1 MLLAIDVGNTNISMG
16 VLALDEEKIR
26 SSFRMIT
33 KTERTSDELGVIIY
47 DLLARAGIQVEDIEG
62 VMISSVVPKIMYT
75 LNSSIIKYIHK
86 TPMII
91 TPRTKTCIRL
101 MADNPKAVGADR
113 IVDCTYAYS
122 RFTLVE
128 AEILSNRPS
137 RGGRVLPVEASDFA
151 AKSALFLPKE
161 AQYDYL
167 VNLPANI
174 AAAGLLSRD
183 GHPMNSLG
191 EVVNNAM
198 TLVEEQSEQLAGVL
212 PKDYTIFSDELLSEL
227 LRIFNN
233 SAMDDVGGDVIGR
246 IYEYFLNK
254 FAKNIASDDG
264 VFFTPKSLVKMI
276 VNILEPKSGVLLD
289 PACGSGGMFVQTG
302 DFVNNAGMS
311 ANTAMTFYGQEK
323 VEYNAQLCLMNMAV
337 HGLTG
342 VIKSGDEA
350 NTFYHDAHN
359 LAGCCDY
366 VMANP
371 PFNVDKVKAESC
383 ESAGRLPFGLPGVNK
398 SKEVG
403 NANYLWISYFYAYLN
418 ETGRAGFVMA
428 SSATDS
434 QGRDKDIRQKL
445 VETGHVDVMVSVGN
459 NFFYTKSLPCS
470 LWFFDKGK
478 DVERLDKVL
487 FIDARNYYTVVDR
500 TLNEWTDWQLKN
512 LNAIV
517 WLYRGERSKYT
528 ALIDAYYLELSDLAV
543 LLNDSETQRIAA
555 GHGGF
560 AAVLEQLEKFKQKQQ
575 ERMVFV
581 LKDVSKRDKKKT
593 EAEWAARIV
602 EVDEAITV
610 AKEAVWLVDKFGEGE
625 YRDIPGLC
633 KVAERSEI
641 EARGWSLTPGAYVG
655 VAPVEDDG
663 VDFKARMA
671 EIHAELLSLQAQ
683 SNELMETISRNME
696 ELGI

>member
-1 MLLAIDVGNTNISMG
+1 MDNRS
-16 VLALDEEKIR
+16 IR
-26 SSFRMIT
+26 
-33 KTERTSDELGVIIY
+33 KLEAELWESA
-47 DLLARAGIQVEDIEG
+47 DLLRAGSKLTSNQYCMPVLGLIF
-62 VMISSVVPKIMYT
+62 
-75 LNSSIIKYIHK
+75 L
-86 TPMII
+86 
-91 TPRTKTCIRL
+91 R
-101 MADNPKAVGADR
+101 
-113 IVDCTYAYS
+113 YAYS
-122 RFTLVE
+122 RFKLVE
-128 AEILSNRPS
+128 AEILRNRPS

-174 AAAGLLSRD
+174 AAAGLQSRG

-198 TLVEEQSEQLAGVL
+198 ALVEEQSEQLTGVL
-212 PKDYTIFSDELLSEL
+212 PRDYTIFSDELLSEL

-350 NTFYHDAHN
+350 NSFYHDAHN

-366 VMANP
+366 VLANP
-371 PFNVDKVKAESC
+371 PFNVDKVKSEAC
-383 ESAGRLPFGLPGVNK
+383 ESAGRLPFGLPAVNK
-398 SKEVG
+398 QKEIG

-434 QGRDKDIRQKL
+434 QSKDRDIRRAL

-478 DVERLDKVL
+478 DASRLDKVL

-500 TLNEWTDWQLKN
+500 TLNEWTEWQLKN

-517 WLYRGERSKYT
+517 WLYRGETEKYA
-528 ALIDAYYLELSDLAV
+528 ALLDAYYRELSDRARAIA
-543 LLNDSETQRIAA
+543 DTETQRLAA
-555 GHGGF
+555 CHGGF
-560 AAVLEQLEKFKQKQQ
+560 AEVLKSLEAFKQKQQ
-575 ERMVFV
+575 ERMAFV
-581 LKDVSKRDKKKT
+581 LKDVNKRDKKKA
-593 EAEWAARIV
+593 EAEWAARIA

-610 AKEAVWLVDKFGEGE
+610 AKEAVWLYDKFGEGE

-641 EARGWSLTPGAYVG
+641 EAKGWSLTPGAYVG

-663 VDFKARMA
+663 VDFKQRMA
-671 EIHAELLSLQAQ
+671 EIHAELLELQAQ

-696 ELGI
+696 ALGI